1 MKTDDLLTEQ
11 LHIPAEFRRPSYT
24 TREDEQLEKA
34 IKKDGVNQM
43 LVVLQSE
50 GIYKVIKGTRRLII
64 AKGLGIPR
72 LACNILTLPEG
83 VEEMAFMRKERFMV
97 DEHRQALLPTQRA
110 MLVEEIKRTHKFSN
124 AQVADY
130 LGVVSDTIGNWT
142 DILKM
147 PKKIQDAIDR
157 GEIKEHA
164 IRPLRALKPEAQLDL
179 FEKHK
184 NELTNSASAKVFKAR
199 FEKQYSPEKTPELYT
214 APKLSANIR
223 KAATGKPRSRRVT
236 KNYSDAEKRKLI
248 ENLTLQDTEAKQEK
262 KLTGAINAINTK
274 CIPVV
279 DVMLN
284 TEEIR
289 LKLPEEMLFQLQT
302 WADKW
307 V

>member
-11 LHIPAEFRRPSYT
+11 LHVPAEFRRPSYK

-50 GIYKVIKGTRRLII
+50 GVYKVIKGTRRLMI
-64 AKGLGIPR
+64 AKALGIPR
-72 LACNILTLPEG
+72 LACNILTLPED
-83 VEEMAFMRKERFMV
+83 VDEMAFMRKERFMV

-110 MLVEEIKRTHKFSN
+110 MLVEEIKLAHGFSN

-130 LGVVSDTIGNWT
+130 LGVVPDTIGNWT
-142 DILKM
+142 DILKL

-157 GEIKEHA
+157 GEVKEHA
-164 IRPLRALKPEAQLDL
+164 VRPLRALKPEAQLDL

-184 NELTNSASAKVFKAR
+184 NELTDTSGAKVFKER
-199 FEKQYSPEKTPELYT
+199 FNKQYSPDKAPNLYN
-214 APKLSANIR
+214 APTVSAKIR
-223 KAATGKPRSRRVT
+223 KAASGKPRTRRVT

-248 ENLTLQDTEAKQEK
+248 ESLTLQDSEAKQEK
-262 KLTGAINAINTK
+262 KLTTAINAINTK

-289 LKLPEEMLFQLQT
+289 SKLPEEMLFQLT
-302 WADKW
+302 AWAEKW